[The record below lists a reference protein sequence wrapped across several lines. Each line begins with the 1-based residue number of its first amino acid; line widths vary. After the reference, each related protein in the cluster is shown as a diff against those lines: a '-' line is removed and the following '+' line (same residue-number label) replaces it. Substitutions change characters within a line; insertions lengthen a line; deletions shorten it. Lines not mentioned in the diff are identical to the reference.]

1 MRNIN
6 SAWCKSDSY
15 KHKTDLIKSL
25 NRCKINYF
33 FILKCLVLYLKFD
46 LRSISIVRSVSIL
59 PRTSRLKLNDSGR
72 NTNSQLSPTVHSVQL
87 FLQLLPTLTN
97 IITLLMSTLILY
109 NFRTLN
115 LSCLC
120 VWCLAR
126 AKQNHYSHH
135 QPISSNINYIH

>member
-1 MRNIN
+1 MTRKKHNVFLSN
-6 SAWCKSDSY
+6 FC

-25 NRCKINYF
+25 NRYKINYF
-33 FILKCLVLYLKFD
+33 FILKVLEMFLKFD
-46 LRSISIVRSVSIL
+46 LRSIQRVRSVSIL
-59 PRTSRLKLNDSGR
+59 PRTSRPKFNDSGR
-72 NTNSQLSPTVHSVQL
+72 NTNSQLSPTVQL

-97 IITLLMSTLILY
+97 SITLLMSTLPLY

-126 AKQNHYSHH
+126 AKQTHYSHH
-135 QPISSNINYIH
+135 QLISSNINYIH